1 MPEDAGLKVG
11 DIVTLKSGGHLMTV
25 ASIDEG
31 SVTCDWSVRGD
42 VKSKS
47 FPAAELQKADQPRS
61 AKSTIDVSRLTSE
74 QRAQMRELLLR
85 ATPEP
90 TVEDRKRETQC
101 R

>member
-61 AKSTIDVSRLTSE
+61 AESTIDVSRLTSE
-74 QRAQMRELLLR
+74 QRAQLRELLLR

-90 TVEDRKRETQC
+90 TVEDRERRTQC